1 MAAKLFAASS
11 RTLESESDLLAINNG
26 WHILQTPAT
35 IHVLQL
41 CYSSSILLGFS
52 PIHHSPLTLLQS
64 IQTKSIKQLLKN
76 AYKKAKNGD
85 FGSLWKG
92 TSRGCLNALSNESR
106 PCKDPSIPM
115 EAFNAESETFAKY
128 AHTASSV
135 HCISLPWTTSVFQ
148 PSCASFESH
157 QPHFVAE
164 ASSQR

>member
-41 CYSSSILLGFS
+41 CYSSSILVGTM
-52 PIHHSPLTLLQS
+52 TLLQS
-64 IQTKSIKQLLKN
+64 IQTKSIKQLLKMHIKKLN
-76 AYKKAKNGD
+76 MEILARFGKEPLAGASMLSPMNLDPAKIPAYQWKPSMQ
-85 FGSLWKG
+85 SLRLLRSMLIQSYSLIG
-92 TSRGCLNALSNESR
+92 
-106 PCKDPSIPM
+106 
-115 EAFNAESETFAKY
+115 
-128 AHTASSV
+128 
-135 HCISLPWTTSVFQ
+135 SLPWTTSVFQ